1 MWNLP
6 GLGIEPMSPAL
17 TCRFLFTAPPEK
29 SKSFLFFLLF
39 FWSNWVACGIL
50 VPLSGI
56 ELRALAVK
64 VPGPNYWTTREFP
77 HHFLFKQRKRA
88 TQERGYYPL
97 IVTLGKKC
105 SLDLN
110 KLFMQDSSILLGEK
124 LPCSREKWTF
134 FFPSWDIS
142 SFRIFSAHTERL
154 LQKDNIPRLLASGG
168 DEFNPGSEMRLD
180 RSELLCNK
188 VWLKY
193 EGDRESF
200 WHRRQ
205 RGQKEYPPASLQL
218 DTI

>member
-1 MWNLP
+1 M
-6 GLGIEPMSPAL
+6 GLVALWHCGIFLDRDLNPCPLHWHADSYSLRYQRSPSH
-17 TCRFLFTAPPEK
+17 FF
-29 SKSFLFFLLF
+29 SFFFFF
-39 FWSNWVACGIL
+39 FWSNRVTCGIL

-97 IVTLGKKC
+97 IVTLGKKH

-110 KLFMQDSSILLGEK
+110 KFFVQESSILLGEK
-124 LPCSREKWTF
+124 LPCSRETF

-154 LQKDNIPRLLASGG
+154 LQNDKTPGFLASGG
-168 DEFNPGSEMRLD
+168 DELNPGSEMRLEY
-180 RSELLCNK
+180 SALLCNK
-188 VWLKY
+188 VLLKY

-205 RGQKEYPPASLQL
+205 KGAERVPSC
-218 DTI
+218 